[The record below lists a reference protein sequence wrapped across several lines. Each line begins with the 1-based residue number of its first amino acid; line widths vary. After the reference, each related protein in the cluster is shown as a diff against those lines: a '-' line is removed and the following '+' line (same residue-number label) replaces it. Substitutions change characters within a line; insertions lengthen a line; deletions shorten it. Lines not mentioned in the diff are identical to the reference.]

1 MALIAK
7 LASARLPGAQVAFV
21 RFCIGLLACGAAS
34 LRAPLRA
41 HNRVGLFLRGLYGGA
56 AVLCYFVAIAHLPVG
71 LATLLNYTAPVFTA
85 IYAALLLGEGVRG
98 STLAALVVTS
108 AGVVCVV
115 KGQAPPGSLGFGVWP
130 LIGMVSAVLS
140 GAAVATIREVRR
152 TDGSWEI
159 FAAFCLGGALITG
172 APALLAWTRPT
183 AAEWMA
189 LTAVGV
195 TSVVAQLMMTYALR
209 FVRAAVAGIIAQLTP
224 VAALA
229 LGALLLGDPVAPL
242 AAAGAALTLSGATW
256 GAFLASRGGSAGR
269 SVQLEDP

>member
-7 LASARLPGAQVAFV
+7 VAATRLPGTQVAFV
-21 RFCIGLLACGAAS
+21 RFCVGLLACAAAW
-34 LRAPLRA
+34 LRSPLRA

-56 AVLCYFVAIAHLPVG
+56 AVLCYFVAIEHLPVG

-85 IYAALLLGEGVRG
+85 IYAALFLGEGVRG
-98 STLAALVVTS
+98 STLAALVLTS

-115 KGQAPPGSLGFGVWP
+115 KGQAPAGSLGLSVWP
-130 LIGMVSAVLS
+130 LVAMISAVLS

-159 FAAFCLGGALITG
+159 FAAFCVGGALITG
-172 APALLAWTRPT
+172 VPALLTWTRPSP
-183 AAEWMA
+183 AEWVA
-189 LTAVGV
+189 LTTVGL

-209 FVRAAVAGIIAQLTP
+209 FVRAAIAGIIAQLTP

-229 LGALLLGDPVAPL
+229 LGALLLHDQVAPL
-242 AAAGAALTLSGATW
+242 AIAGAVVTIGGATW
-256 GAFLASRGGSAGR
+256 GAYLASRGR
-269 SVQLEDP
+269 SVPVEDP